1 MHTWRVPNTLD
12 GKYSAELQYAS
23 DLPFKIESDK
33 IDLLIAC
40 PKPLVLKMPAK
51 LATTLKQQEDYVP
64 EQAFD
69 KDGAGTYFWSGTGVK
84 PGDSFTL
91 TLDTPASVKSIKVTT
106 GCLEHPDDILHGGF
120 LEISEDG
127 NSFTKV
133 AEFKDGIAEATVK
146 RKIKAARITCT
157 QEQNFWLVVTDIEIQ

>member
-1 MHTWRVPNTLD
+1 MPRTLD
-12 GKYSAELQYAS
+12 GKYSAELQYS
-23 DLPFKIESDK
+23 SEMPFKIESNK

-40 PKPLVLKMPAK
+40 PKPLVLKLPAK
-51 LATTLKQQEDYVP
+51 LTTTLKQQEDYVP
-64 EQAFD
+64 ELAFD
-69 KDGAGTYFWSGTGVK
+69 KDGASTYFWSGTGVK

-91 TLDTPASVKSIKVTT
+91 VLETPANAKAIKVAT
-106 GCLEHPDDILHGGF
+106 GCGEHPDDILHGGF

-127 NSFTKV
+127 NTFTKV

-157 QEQNFWLVVTDIEIQ
+157 QEQKFWLALTDIEIK